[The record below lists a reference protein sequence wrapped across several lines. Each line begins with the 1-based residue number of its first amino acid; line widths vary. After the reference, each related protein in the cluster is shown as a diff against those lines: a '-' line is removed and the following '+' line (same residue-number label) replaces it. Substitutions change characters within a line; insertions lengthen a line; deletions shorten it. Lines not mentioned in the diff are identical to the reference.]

1 MQCTDPH
8 VIVSYVQFGDYLK
21 SGKQNCI
28 CHTEGIFEGF
38 HNNRVFIH
46 LCLRAHLATKH
57 QMEVILTSAF
67 KHKGVLSNTNLIFKR
82 KVNR

>member
-57 QMEVILTSAF
+57 QNGSHFNFGFQAQRCIE
-67 KHKGVLSNTNLIFKR
+67 
-82 KVNR
+82 